1 MISIEETNVMS
12 CLKKV
17 IIFDVSI
24 SVWEKNKS
32 IGQVICM
39 TEAEKRMKRCCFT
52 GHRPGKLRQ
61 DEHTVKQAL
70 ETAIDRAISR
80 GFTTFITGMAQGT
93 DIWAAEIVLEKRIG
107 NPALKLICI
116 LPHPDF
122 EKFWNAEWQYRYS
135 AIRSAADLERTICP
149 SYTKTAYQKRNIW
162 MVDHSA
168 LVIAVFNG
176 KSGGTLNTI
185 RYAQQNQIE
194 ILYAV

>member
-1 MISIEETNVMS
+1 
-12 CLKKV
+12 
-17 IIFDVSI
+17 
-24 SVWEKNKS
+24 
-32 IGQVICM
+32 
-39 TEAEKRMKRCCFT
+39 
-52 GHRPGKLRQ
+52 
-61 DEHTVKQAL
+61 
-70 ETAIDRAISR
+70 
-80 GFTTFITGMAQGT
+80 MAQGT

-122 EKFWNAEWQYRYS
+122 EKSWNAEWQYRYC

-149 SYTKTAYQKRNIW
+149 FYTKTAYQKRNIW

-185 RYAQQNQIE
+185 RYAQQNQVE